1 MKGESGISVIEA
13 NTKKSRAMQMNQVFD
28 AGLQFDGKW
37 MNDGADELAECK
49 QTLRPL
55 CVCLFFAQALRST
68 QFNSYIVLFPDCHA
82 LV

>member
-28 AGLQFDGKW
+28 AGLLFDGKW

-49 QTLRPL
+49 QTLSPL
-55 CVCLFFAQALRST
+55 CVCVSVFRMSTMFHTVQFIQSALS
-68 QFNSYIVLFPDCHA
+68 
-82 LV
+82 

>member
-28 AGLQFDGKW
+28 AGLLFDGKW

-49 QTLRPL
+49 QTLSPL
-55 CVCLFFAQALRST
+55 CVC
-68 QFNSYIVLFPDCHA
+68 VCFPHEHYVPHGSVHTKCS
-82 LV
+82 LLTVML